1 MISLYDEL
9 KMLVAE
15 LNRENVPYALCGGVA
30 MAVHGYPRA
39 TVDLDLLVLPAD
51 LDRVASLAGGL
62 GYRFAAVPMEFSSG
76 TVQIRRISKMAG
88 EDQDPWVL
96 DLVLA
101 TGVLL
106 PLFEG
111 RQQLPWAD
119 GTLWVLSRDGM
130 IQMKSLRG
138 SEQDRADIAA
148 LKGQPDE
155 AS

>member
-1 MISLYDEL
+1 
-9 KMLVAE
+9 MLVAE

-62 GYRFAAVPMEFSSG
+62 GYRFAVVPMEFSSG
-76 TVQIRRISKMAG
+76 AVQIRRISKMAG

-111 RQQLPWAD
+111 RQQLPWAG

-148 LKGQPDE
+148 LKAQPDE